1 MCEEAMVS
9 GNITVTFD
17 TEANAMY
24 YRLRAGKAIASKKLR
39 QNGLHYV
46 IDFDRKGEM
55 IGVEVLNMKKG
66 LALAAS
72 ESTLLLAPMRAI
84 AAKKP

>member
-1 MCEEAMVS
+1 MVS
-9 GNITVTFD
+9 GHTTVTFD

-24 YRLRAGKAIASKKLR
+24 DKLRAGKVALSKKSR
-39 QNGLHYV
+39 QNGLDYV
-46 IDFDRKGEM
+46 IDFDRKGEI
-55 IGVEVLNMKKG
+55 IGVEVLNMKRA

-84 AAKKP
+84 AAKQV